1 MDQVT
6 QTSGRG
12 SKGEIARVLFGI
24 GLFVLLIGLWV
35 SLWVPPTPTF

>member
-1 MDQVT
+1 MQQVT

-12 SKGEIARVLFGI
+12 SMSEIARVLFGI
-24 GLFVLLIGLWV
+24 GLFILVIGLWV